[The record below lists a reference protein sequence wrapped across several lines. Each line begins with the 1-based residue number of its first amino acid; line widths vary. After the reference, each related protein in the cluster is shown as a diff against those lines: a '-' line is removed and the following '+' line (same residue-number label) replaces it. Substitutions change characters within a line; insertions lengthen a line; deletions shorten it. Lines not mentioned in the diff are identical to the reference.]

1 MTAAIHTRI
10 AEYADAAG
18 LAQLVR
24 LNALFNGASDS
35 TEQIAARL
43 ADPRRVETAILAEI
57 DHCIVGFAA
66 LRIVPCI
73 FFTESYAELTELYV
87 DEGFRRQGAGR
98 ALVVHAERLACEA
111 GARQMLILTDFYNNT
126 AQSLYRAMGY
136 VHYDIALTKD
146 LIAK

>member
-57 DHCIVGFAA
+57 DGHIVGFAA
-66 LRIVPCI
+66 LRLVPCI
-73 FFTESYAELTELYV
+73 FFTEPYAELTELYV
-87 DEGFRRQGAGR
+87 DEGYRRQGIGQ
-98 ALVVHAERLACEA
+98 ALVVHVERLARDA
-111 GARQMLILTDFYNNT
+111 GARQMLILTDFYNDA

-146 LIAK
+146 L